1 MGVNA
6 SMTLKQNGPA
16 ALARMEQALALLDA
30 CDAPGEVGANLDLAI
45 CRLRE
50 VLHCRG
56 ARSLAAM
63 GSRRIADF

>member
-1 MGVNA
+1 MGDNA

-16 ALARMEQALALLDA
+16 ALARMEQALELLDA

-50 VLHCRG
+50 LLQRRG
-56 ARSLAAM
+56 ASLAAM
-63 GSRRIADF
+63 GPRRVAGF